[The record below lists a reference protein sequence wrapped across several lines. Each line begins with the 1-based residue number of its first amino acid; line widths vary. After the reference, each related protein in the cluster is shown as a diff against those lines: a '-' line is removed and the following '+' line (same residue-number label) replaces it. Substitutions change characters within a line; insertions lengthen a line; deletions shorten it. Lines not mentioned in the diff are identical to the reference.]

1 MTPQVLS
8 LAVAAGFVLAGAAV
22 AFFCLWRAQALLR
35 EKPSATTGPASEAAL
50 EVLQQKL
57 DALELHVRELRQ
69 HGPPAA
75 VPAPPRP
82 GFNLEK
88 RSHALRMHRRGEA
101 PTQIA
106 TALELPLQEVELLI
120 KVHRI
125 VLRNI

>member
-1 MTPQVLS
+1 MTPQALS
-8 LAVAAGFVLAGAAV
+8 LAAAAGFVFAGAAV
-22 AFFCLWRAQALLR
+22 AIFCLWRAHELLR
-35 EKPSATTGPASEAAL
+35 LTPGVTAGPASEAAF

-57 DALELHVRELRQ
+57 DALELHVQELRH

-75 VPAPPRP
+75 VPAPPRA

-88 RSHALRMHRRGEA
+88 RSHALRMHRRGE
-101 PTQIA
+101 PLPQIA
-106 TALELPLQEVELLI
+106 STLELPLQEVELLV